1 MTGRKEEAYFD
12 SAERLYCQGNKPIAA
27 IAKLLPVSVNTLY
40 EWRQK
45 GGWKAKRRANLS
57 SPRDIASR
65 MRRTLEQY
73 LAQIEAQAGEGQ
85 LEPAAFDAINK
96 AVAAIRQVERQAVDL
111 RVMAVEVMGAFI
123 EWLKAQ
129 KLPQGELVLL
139 GERLRA
145 WFRELE

>member
-12 SAERLYCQGNKPIAA
+12 QAERLYCQENQTIAA
-27 IAKLLPVSVNTLY
+27 IARIVPVSVNILY
-40 EWRQK
+40 KWRLK
-45 GGWKAKRRANLS
+45 GGWKAKRRAHLEN
-57 SPRDIASR
+57 PRDIASR

-73 LAQIEAQAGEGQ
+73 LAQIEADAGGAN
-85 LEPAAFDAINK
+85 LDPAVFDAINK

-111 RVMAVEVMGAFI
+111 RVMAVEVMAAFI
-123 EWLKAQ
+123 DWLKAQ
-129 KLPQGELVLL
+129 KIPQGELVLL

>member
-1 MTGRKEEAYFD
+1 MTGRKEEAYFEQ
-12 SAERLYCQGNKPIAA
+12 AERLYCQENKTIAA
-27 IAKLLPVSVNTLY
+27 IAGLLPVSVNTLY
-40 EWRQK
+40 DWRLK
-45 GGWKAKRRANLS
+45 GGWKAKRRANLEN
-57 SPRDIASR
+57 PRGIASR

-73 LAQIEAQAGEGQ
+73 LTQIEADAGGGK
-85 LEPAAFDAINK
+85 LDPATFDAINK

-111 RVMAVEVMGAFI
+111 RVMAVEVMAAFI